1 MTRKDARKTILKAKI
16 YRGLAMLFAI
26 GGLIA
31 FSRVYFTEIEGHL
44 LEVVH
49 RPWILIAL
57 LMPFLPAV
65 TLSWYAR
72 RIEQHLF
79 KIMKNNHHKRAA

>member
-1 MTRKDARKTILKAKI
+1 MTRKDARKAILKAKI
-16 YRGLAMLFAI
+16 YRGLAILFAI

-44 LEVVH
+44 LEVVR
-49 RPWILIAL
+49 RPWILIVV
-57 LMPFLPAV
+57 LMLFLPAV

-79 KIMKNNHHKRAA
+79 KIMKNNHKRAA